1 MSSITL
7 RHLTRTMK
15 AAKAAGIRSFELVD
29 PISGLIF
36 RSRPDDTAVPDDD
49 LDGELSRFEALR
61 RG

>member
-1 MSSITL
+1 
-7 RHLTRTMK
+7 MK